1 VNLIGFYRF
10 SPPWSVEE
18 QQACDADHRHYC
30 CQGVHNQEL
39 GSSQLGGNHVVAPQE
54 LQGRSQVPRIHC
66 DDRSDQLQ
74 RLRLRAA
81 LGALPEGYRG
91 RAVPHHLRLRA
102 AISSQVAAHERRGA
116 ADRGEYRQAAG
127 AVGQSL
133 KL

>member
-1 VNLIGFYRF
+1 VPGVHLAKAKRHRPMPRRF
-10 SPPWSVEE
+10 PPPWSVEE

-30 CQGVHNQEL
+30 CQGVRNQQL
-39 GSSQLGGNHVVAPQE
+39 GSSRLGGIHFVAPQE

-81 LGALPEGYRG
+81 LAALPEGYRG

-102 AISSQVAAHERRGA
+102 AISGKAAQQG
-116 ADRGEYRQAAG
+116 
-127 AVGQSL
+127 
-133 KL
+133 